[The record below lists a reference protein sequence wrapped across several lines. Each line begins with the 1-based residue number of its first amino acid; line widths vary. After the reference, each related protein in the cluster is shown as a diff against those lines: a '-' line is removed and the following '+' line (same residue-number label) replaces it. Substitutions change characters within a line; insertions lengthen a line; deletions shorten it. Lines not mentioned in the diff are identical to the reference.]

1 MYVKIDGIKML
12 ATIIIIKDDKIALF
26 HSKPLEKHFSN
37 FFPKTFIFLLIIL
50 NTFFSKHFK
59 K

>member
-1 MYVKIDGIKML
+1 ML

-26 HSKPLEKHFSN
+26 HSKPLAKHFSN